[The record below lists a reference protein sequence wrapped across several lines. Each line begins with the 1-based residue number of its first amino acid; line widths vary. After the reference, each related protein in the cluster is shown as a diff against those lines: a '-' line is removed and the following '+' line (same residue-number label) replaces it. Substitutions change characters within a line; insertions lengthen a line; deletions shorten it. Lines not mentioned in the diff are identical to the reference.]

1 MAPDEDVVNS
11 IGKLL
16 ISTTESG
23 VQGHK
28 SPLEAYTYFNK
39 CITEKGITK
48 PVVVLSD
55 GHSSRF
61 NADVM
66 EFLRDQ
72 DIYLFIGP
80 PDTTGVTQLLD
91 QINQSLHSQYRSH
104 KKDLFA
110 ENGTI
115 NREGF
120 VQILGKMWR
129 KWAQPDAIVNASK
142 RFGISVDG
150 LDVDW
155 MQGDEFARAEL
166 CIEKEEIS
174 DSRC

>member
-1 MAPDEDVVNS
+1 
-11 IGKLL
+11 
-16 ISTTESG
+16 
-23 VQGHK
+23 
-28 SPLEAYTYFNK
+28 
-39 CITEKGITK
+39 
-48 PVVVLSD
+48 
-55 GHSSRF
+55 
-61 NADVM
+61 M

-120 VQILGKMWR
+120 MQILGKMWR

-142 RFGISVDG
+142 RVGISVDG

-155 MQGDEFARAEL
+155 MQGDKFARAEL

-174 DSRC
+174 DIRTPVISSPIHIRKGTAEYYKHKYEQAHTELVKQSAAAINIEEVPESSKS